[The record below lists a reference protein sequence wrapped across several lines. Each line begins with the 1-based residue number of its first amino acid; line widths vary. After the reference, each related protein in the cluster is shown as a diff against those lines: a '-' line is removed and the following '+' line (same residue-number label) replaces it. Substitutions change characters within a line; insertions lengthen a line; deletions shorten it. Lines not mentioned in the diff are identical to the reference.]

1 MKKMSMYLV
10 AFALIAM
17 VPALGAA
24 AGKSHTYKTHLSGG
38 AVVPAVTTT
47 AKGTAEFETTMGGKE
62 LK

>member
-24 AGKSHTYKTHLSGG
+24 AGKAHT
-38 AVVPAVTTT
+38 
-47 AKGTAEFETTMGGKE
+47 
-62 LK
+62 